1 MALGAVVAPLL
12 LLLGLQYVWLTKLES
27 VSTIAHRAALNNYLE
42 AVSTEVQYFYRSLG
56 ERALNLP
63 SSIFLDDELHKA
75 ALMWKKKP
83 VEGAAR
89 LFLVNFAKDAFGNF
103 YQYDPDG
110 HALVTV
116 PSSDES
122 MAMIVACVPWQMMSS
137 TGMPTETVSL
147 RVDERNPDYRFLLNP
162 ITDHRNQ
169 IVGVAGMIV
178 DQKYFRNN
186 LLPWVIEKSLP
197 HFFPNEAMEELV
209 VTVRNHMDDVVLAT
223 GDYGRY
229 DDEVESGFDFIFMD
243 WTLGL
248 QSRGYSPEQWARTQ
262 FAVNMSESILLG
274 IVVLGGAVFA
284 LRAADRAMRLSE
296 MKSDFVSNVSH
307 ELRTP
312 LASIRVFAEFLKL
325 GRARSDERIQE
336 YGEYIEAESRRLS
349 RLIDNILDFS
359 KIESGRKTYDFVE
372 ADLLQVIT
380 ATLRTF
386 EVRMAQQGWEVSLDL
401 PGLPLPAMRIDP
413 DAMGQ
418 ALNNLLDNAVKY
430 SGESRFIGVRLYR
443 EGNEAVVAVSDRGVG
458 IASQEQK
465 KIFERFHRVGTGLV
479 HVVKGSGLGLS
490 IVHHIVRAHEGRVSV
505 ESEPGQGSTFYI
517 RLPLGS
523 GAVLT
528 RRTEAEGGRAPSG
541 PEGHPERTSGGR
553 A

>member
-56 ERALNLP
+56 ERALNVP

-83 VEGAAR
+83 VEGASR

-103 YQYDPDG
+103 YQYDPNG
-110 HALVTV
+110 HALVMV

-137 TGMPTETVSL
+137 TGMPTESVSL

-178 DQKYFRNN
+178 DPKYFRNN

-209 VTVRNHMDDVVLAT
+209 VTVRNQTDDVVLAT
-223 GDYGRY
+223 GDYGQY
-229 DDEVESGFDFIFMD
+229 DDEVEAGFDFIFTD

-262 FAVNMSESILLG
+262 FAVNMTESILLG

-284 LRAADRAMRLSE
+284 LRAADRAMKLSE

-325 GRARSDERIQE
+325 GRARTDERIQE

-401 PGLPLPAMRIDP
+401 PGMPLPGMRIDP

-430 SGESRFIGVRLYR
+430 SGESKMIGVRLYR
-443 EGNEAVVAVSDRGVG
+443 EGSEAVVAVSDRGVG
-458 IASQEQK
+458 IARQEQK

-479 HVVKGSGLGLS
+479 HDVKGSGLGLS

-523 GAVLT
+523 GAA
-528 RRTEAEGGRAPSG
+528 RRGEENAEGPDRRG
-541 PEGHPERTSGGR
+541 
-553 A
+553 